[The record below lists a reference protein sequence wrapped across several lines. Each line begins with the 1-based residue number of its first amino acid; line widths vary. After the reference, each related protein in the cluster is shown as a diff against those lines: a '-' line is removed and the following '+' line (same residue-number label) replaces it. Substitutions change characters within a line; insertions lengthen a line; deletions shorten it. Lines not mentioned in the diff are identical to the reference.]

1 MHSTTRTLSM
11 LTLVPVFLLGA
22 STSLLAQE
30 DAGEMQEEAAQA
42 EHEADIEAAAESA
55 ASWLQLVDEGDY
67 EASFETAAEILQN
80 QVTLEQWTTTIGQA
94 RGQIDP
100 VGERTRTDA
109 RYTTDIPGAPAGE
122 YVLLRYSTE
131 ASGDRTV
138 GETVAQMKQAD
149 GSWKVVGYFVQP

>member
-1 MHSTTRTLSM
+1 MRSTKCTLSM
-11 LTLVPVFLLGA
+11 LALIPALLLGA

-30 DAGEMQEEAAQA
+30 DAGEVQEAVAQA
-42 EHEADIEAAAESA
+42 EHEAAIEAAAEAA

-67 EASFETAAEILQN
+67 EASFEAAAEVLRN
-80 QVTLEQWTTTIGQA
+80 QVTLEQWTTTVGQA

-138 GETVAQMKQAD
+138 GETVAQMKQSD
-149 GSWKVVGYFVQP
+149 GSWKVVGYFIQP

>member
-1 MHSTTRTLSM
+1 MNSWKRTISLI
-11 LTLVPVFLLGA
+11 TLIPALLLGA

-42 EHEADIEAAAESA
+42 VHEADIEAAAESA

-67 EASFETAAEILQN
+67 EASWESAAEVLKD
-80 QVTLEQWTTTIGQA
+80 QVTLEKWSATIGQT

-100 VGERTRTDA
+100 VEDRTRTGA

-149 GSWKVVGYFVQP
+149 GGWKVVGYFVQP